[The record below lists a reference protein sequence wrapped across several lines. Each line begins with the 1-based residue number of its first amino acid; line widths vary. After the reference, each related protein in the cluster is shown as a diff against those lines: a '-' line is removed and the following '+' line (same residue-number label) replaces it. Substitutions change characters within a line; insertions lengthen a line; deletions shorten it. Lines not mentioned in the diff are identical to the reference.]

1 MDGKKPISRRD
12 MMRSN
17 LGLGLARSIGHAL
30 GRAHGVT
37 RHIER
42 STREPVPVP
51 PPMPEFAVFLRP
63 PGAIDEISFA
73 AQCTKCDACI
83 DACPPKTLVKLTG
96 GDGAYGKA
104 HGTPVLDPTH
114 GGCTMCEDRPCSVAC
129 VDAGIDILDALL
141 PMKMGHALIHRSA
154 CRSKIGDECSMC
166 LDVCPVEGA
175 ITHDW
180 RKIPA
185 VNTDL
190 CTGCGM
196 CVSSCPVS
204 PIAISIIPT
213 NERPPNPPNPPN
225 PPKLVQPSQ
234 DQNGNGPS
242 PD

>member
-1 MDGKKPISRRD
+1 

-30 GRAHGVT
+30 GVT
-37 RHIER
+37 RHLER
-42 STREPVPVP
+42 SIREPVPES

-63 PGAIDEISFA
+63 PGAIDELSFA

-104 HGTPVLDPTH
+104 HGTPVLDPNL
-114 GGCTMCEDRPCSVAC
+114 GGCTMCTDRPCSVAC
-129 VDAGIDILDALL
+129 VDAGVDILDGLL
-141 PMKMGHALIHRSA
+141 PMKMGNALIHRSA
-154 CRSKIGDECSMC
+154 CRSKIGQECSLC
-166 LDVCPVEGA
+166 LDVCPIEGA
-175 ITHDW
+175 IKHDW
-180 RKIPA
+180 RKIP
-185 VNTDL
+185 VVDQDL

-196 CVSSCPVS
+196 CVHSCPVE
-204 PIAISIIPT
+204 PIAISIIPS
-213 NERPPNPPNPPN
+213 NERPPK
-225 PPKLVQPSQ
+225 PPKPTQPIQ